1 MAHSHHYGDGVLL
14 LRRTVMDDDSKLL
27 ILFIAALICMAVGII
42 LMISGNM
49 GAGLILFLV
58 SAPFVF

>member
-1 MAHSHHYGDGVLL
+1 
-14 LRRTVMDDDSKLL
+14 MDDDSKLL

>member
-14 LRRTVMDDDSKLL
+14 LRQAVMNDDSKLL